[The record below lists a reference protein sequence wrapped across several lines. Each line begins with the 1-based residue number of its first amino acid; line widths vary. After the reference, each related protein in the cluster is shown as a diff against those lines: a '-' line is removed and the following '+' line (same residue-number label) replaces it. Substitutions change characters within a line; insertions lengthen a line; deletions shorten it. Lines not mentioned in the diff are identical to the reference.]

1 VAQIRVQRV
10 PVGNR
15 VLGQPDLAE
24 GELQVASLGDGD
36 GVSSGCPGSREEG
49 LHLLGDFKK
58 NCWELKRQW
67 SASFIVFPVWTQ
79 SRTSWAL

>member
-1 VAQIRVQRV
+1 MGSRIL
-10 PVGNR
+10 PK
-15 VLGQPDLAE
+15 
-24 GELQVASLGDGD
+24 
-36 GVSSGCPGSREEG
+36 VSSR
-49 LHLLGDFKK
+49 LHRSAMATEFFRVSGISPKRACISLGDFKK